1 MEEYRLKVLEKEV
14 PRRAFRLR
22 KWNVTGELKN
32 CVIRRFMIIILQDI
46 YLVYRI
52 GDSKMDRTCSREII
66 NIQNILNT
74 DILKSEVDG
83 RINN

>member
-1 MEEYRLKVLEKEV
+1 
-14 PRRAFRLR
+14 
-22 KWNVTGELKN
+22 
-32 CVIRRFMIIILQDI
+32 MIIILQDI